1 MNNIIKIFSNNFKSF
16 NNYLSK
22 HFHLLLCFL
31 LILLSIHFIVFQ
43 RPVKKK
49 EGFDINSGFSDIQK
63 SLNTV
68 KDFADKIPGE
78 LKGLGSKVDGA
89 TTTITSGVNKASD
102 TIKTNVSKGVG
113 EIQSTSAN
121 LTKEIDTKLSGFM
134 KEVERVTKDVVIGKL
149 KSFFDQ
155 IKNILDQAIVHPF
168 KTLFLGIGNVFVSIF
183 NILKLIGDKITGLPS
198 CIPAYMIYGT
208 INGISTFLQS
218 FLPTFLMDI
227 LSFFYKYTIN
237 VIFDWTG
244 INSWIDGCTSF
255 NVDDEVNSMNNTF
268 KNISNTFK
276 SDFGNIPPITF

>member
-1 MNNIIKIFSNNFKSF
+1 MNNIIKILNTEFKNF

-22 HFHLLLCFL
+22 HLNLLLCFL
-31 LILLSIHFIVFQ
+31 LILISVNFILF
-43 RPVKKK
+43 KKQ
-49 EGFDINSGFSDIQK
+49 EGFDINSGLSDIK
-63 SLNTV
+63 NSLDSV
-68 KDFADKIPGE
+68 KTFADKIPGE

-102 TIKTNVSKGVG
+102 NIKTNVTKGVG

-134 KEVERVTKDVVIGKL
+134 KEVERVTTEVVIGKL
-149 KSFFDQ
+149 KSFFAQ
-155 IKNILDQAIVHPF
+155 IKNILDKAIVNPF

-183 NILKLIGDKITGLPS
+183 NILKLIGDKITGLPN

-208 INGISTFLQS
+208 INGISTFLRS
-218 FLPTFLMDI
+218 FLPSFLMNI

-244 INSWIDGCTSF
+244 TNLWINRCTSF
-255 NVDDEVNSMNNTF
+255 NVNNEVNNMNNTF
-268 KNISNTFK
+268 KDISNTFK
-276 SDFGNIPPITF
+276 NDFGNIPPITF